1 MRQLKLGMNPHPE
14 NIYGTA
20 VGIEA
25 RVGDML
31 IVCSYPQG
39 AHYVDAVKNIHHM
52 LGTRLD
58 PAVPN
63 KSVNAAHVQVF
74 GMLAR
79 NPARGKSNSKQISLP
94 SPARAVA

>member
-14 NIYGTA
+14 NIYGA
-20 VGIEA
+20 AIGIEA
-25 RVGDML
+25 RVGNML

-39 AHYVDAVKNIHHM
+39 AHYVEAVKNIHYM

-58 PAVPN
+58 PAISN
-63 KSVNAAHVQVF
+63 KSVDTAHVQVL

-79 NPARGKSNSKQISLP
+79 NPACGKSYSEQISF
-94 SPARAVA
+94 SPPTGAVA